1 MDFVTVFNVLIG
13 SCFVIGLVYAV
24 LSPKVHDS
32 IVVKSGLVLMA
43 LGFMVST
50 YALANGIDC
59 TDVQTLDRAIA
70 LVNFGAITVVCGYL
84 LRTGYGRKKR
94 RRSTDWADLE
104 EATPRRAVGGD
115 VPEA

>member
-1 MDFVTVFNVLIG
+1 MDFVTVFNVLVG
-13 SCFVIGLVYAV
+13 SCFLVGLVYAV
-24 LSPKVHDS
+24 LSPKVHDGI
-32 IVVKSGLVLMA
+32 IVKLGLAQMA

-70 LVNFGAITVVCGYL
+70 LVNSGAITVVVGYL

-94 RRSTDWADLE
+94 RRSTDWTDLDDG
-104 EATPRRAVGGD
+104 ATQRAVGGD
-115 VPEA
+115 RG